1 MKFYHS
7 IGPSPATARFFIAEK
22 KLPIE
27 MISLDLIK
35 GENREAAHLTR
46 NPLGQL
52 PVLELD
58 DGTIITESIAVCETL
73 EELFP
78 NPPLIGST
86 PKERAETR
94 MWTQRV
100 NLGIAYPLLKAF
112 QFGAGQKVYG
122 PRTYTNPE
130 AVPGL
135 TGLAFHHLAWLE
147 ETISDQFLCGARF
160 TLADILLFS
169 FLTFADSH
177 GNPIDKKLK
186 RVWAWV
192 ERVEARPTMSRL

>member
-1 MKFYHS
+1 MKYYHS

-22 KLPIE
+22 GIDIE
-27 MISLDLIK
+27 IVTLDLIK
-35 GENREAAHLTR
+35 GENREAPHLQR

-58 DGTIITESIAVCETL
+58 DGTMITESIAVCEML
-73 EELFP
+73 EEMFP
-78 NPPLIGST
+78 TPPLIGTT

-94 MWTQRV
+94 MWTQRL

-112 QFGAGQKVYG
+112 QFGPGRGVYG
-122 PRTYTNPE
+122 PRTYTNPDMV
-130 AVPGL
+130 AGL
-135 TGLAFHHLAWLE
+135 TGLASYHLAWLDKE
-147 ETISDQFLCGARF
+147 ISEQFLCGSRF

-177 GNPIDKKLK
+177 GNPIDKKWE
-186 RVWAWV
+186 RIWAWV
-192 ERVEARPTMSRL
+192 ERVEARPTMKRL

>member
-1 MKFYHS
+1 MKYYHS

-22 KLPIE
+22 GLDIE
-27 MISLDLIK
+27 VITLDLIK
-35 GENREAAHLTR
+35 GENRESAHLGR

-58 DGTIITESIAVCETL
+58 DGTMITESVAVCETL

-78 NPPLIGST
+78 GKPLIGT
-86 PKERAETR
+86 TLKERAETR

-112 QFGAGQKVYG
+112 QMGAGRSVYG
-122 PRTYTNPE
+122 SRTYTNPE
-130 AVPGL
+130 TVAGL
-135 TGLAFHHLAWLE
+135 AGLAFHHLEWLDKNM
-147 ETISDQFLCGARF
+147 SDQFLCGPRF

-177 GNPIDKKLK
+177 GNPVDKKLD
-186 RVWAWV
+186 RIWSWV
-192 ERVEARPTMSRL
+192 GRVEARPTMKRL

>member
-1 MKFYHS
+1 MKYYHS

-22 KLPIE
+22 GIDLDIVT
-27 MISLDLIK
+27 LDLIK
-35 GENREAAHLTR
+35 GENRQAAHLER

-58 DGTIITESIAVCETL
+58 DGTIVTESIAVCETL

-78 NPPLIGST
+78 SPPLIGT
-86 PKERAETR
+86 TLRERAETR

-112 QFGAGQKVYG
+112 QFGAGRGVYG
-122 PRTYTNPE
+122 ARTYTNPE
-130 AVPGL
+130 AVAGL
-135 TGLAFHHLAWLE
+135 TGLAFHHLEWLDKHV
-147 ETISDQFLCGARF
+147 SNQFLCGPRF

-169 FLTFADSH
+169 FLTFAHSH
-177 GNPIDKKLK
+177 GTPIDAKLE
-186 RVWAWV
+186 RIWAWV
-192 ERVEARPTMSRL
+192 ERVEARPTMTRL

>member
-1 MKFYHS
+1 MKYYHS

-22 KLPIE
+22 GLDIE
-27 MISLDLIK
+27 VITLDLIK
-35 GENREAAHLTR
+35 GENREAPHLAR

-58 DGTIITESIAVCETL
+58 DGTRITESIAICETL

-78 NPPLIGST
+78 SPPLIGT
-86 PKERAETR
+86 TLEERAETR

-112 QFGAGQKVYG
+112 QFGAGRTVYG

-130 AVPGL
+130 TVPGL
-135 TGLAFHHLAWLE
+135 TGLAFYHLEWLE
-147 ETISDQFLCGARF
+147 KNISDQFLCGSRF

-177 GNPIDKKLK
+177 GNPIDKKLG
-186 RVWAWV
+186 RIWSWV
-192 ERVEARPTMSRL
+192 ERVEARPTMKRL

>member
-1 MKFYHS
+1 MKFYCS

-22 KLPIE
+22 GLQIE
-27 MISLDLIK
+27 TVTLDLIK
-35 GENREAAHLTR
+35 GENREAAHLKR

-58 DGTIITESIAVCETL
+58 DGTLITESIAVCETL
-73 EELFP
+73 EEMYP
-78 NPPLIGST
+78 NPPLIGT
-86 PKERAETR
+86 TLEERAETR
-94 MWTQRV
+94 MWVQRV

-112 QFGAGQKVYG
+112 QFGAGRGVYG

-130 AVPGL
+130 TVAGL
-135 TGLAFHHLAWLE
+135 TGLASYHLEWLD
-147 ETISDQFLCGARF
+147 TVISDQFLCGSRF

-169 FLTFADSH
+169 FVTFADSH

-186 RVWAWV
+186 RVWSWI

>member
-1 MKFYHS
+1 MKYYHS

-22 KLPIE
+22 GLEPEI
-27 MISLDLIK
+27 ITLDLIK
-35 GENREAAHLTR
+35 GENREPAHLGR
-46 NPLGQL
+46 NSLGQL

-58 DGTIITESIAVCETL
+58 DGTRITESIAVCETL

-78 NPPLIGST
+78 SPPLIGTT

-112 QFGAGQKVYG
+112 QMGAGRSVYG
-122 PRTYTNPE
+122 SRTYTNPE
-130 AVPGL
+130 MVAGL

-147 ETISDQFLCGARF
+147 KEISSQFLCGPRF

-177 GNPIDKKLK
+177 GNPIDKKLE
-186 RVWAWV
+186 RVWAWI
-192 ERVEARPTMSRL
+192 ERVEARPTMKRL

>member
-1 MKFYHS
+1 MKYYHS

-22 KLPIE
+22 G
-27 MISLDLIK
+27 LDLEVVTLDLLK
-35 GENREAAHLTR
+35 GENREAAHLAR

-58 DGTIITESIAVCETL
+58 DGTRITESLAVCETL
-73 EELFP
+73 EELCP
-78 NPPLIGST
+78 NPPLIGT
-86 PKERAETR
+86 TLKERAETR

-112 QFGAGQKVYG
+112 QMGAGRKVYES
-122 PRTYTNPE
+122 RTYTNAE
-130 AVPGL
+130 TVAGL
-135 TGLAFHHLAWLE
+135 TGLAYYHLEWLNKE
-147 ETISDQFLCGARF
+147 ISDQFLCGPRF

-177 GNPIDKKLK
+177 GNPIDKRLT
-186 RVWAWV
+186 RIWSWV
-192 ERVEARPTMSRL
+192 ERVEARPTMTRL

>member
-1 MKFYHS
+1 MKYYHS
-7 IGPSPATARFFIAEK
+7 IGPSPATARCFIAEK
-22 KLPIE
+22 GLDIE
-27 MISLDLIK
+27 VITLDLIK
-35 GENREAAHLTR
+35 GENRQPAHMKR

-58 DGTIITESIAVCETL
+58 DGTMITESSAVCETL

-78 NPPLIGST
+78 NPPLIGRT
-86 PKERAETR
+86 PQERAEAR
-94 MWTQRV
+94 MWAQRV

-112 QFGAGQKVYG
+112 QFGAGGKVYG

-135 TGLAFHHLAWLE
+135 TGLAAYHLAWLDKD
-147 ETISDQFLCGARF
+147 ISDQFLCGARF
-160 TLADILLFS
+160 TLADILLFN

-177 GNPIDKKLK
+177 GNPIDKNLT
-186 RVWAWV
+186 RVWSWV
-192 ERVEARPTMSRL
+192 ERVEARPTMTRL

>member
-1 MKFYHS
+1 MKYYHS
-7 IGPSPATARFFIAEK
+7 IGPSPGTARFFIAEK
-22 KLPIE
+22 GLDIE
-27 MISLDLIK
+27 VVTLDLLK
-35 GENREAAHLTR
+35 GENREQQHLGR

-58 DGTIITESIAVCETL
+58 DGTLISESIAVCETL
-73 EELFP
+73 EELIP

-100 NLGIAYPLLKAF
+100 NLGIGYPLLKAF
-112 QFGAGQKVYG
+112 QSGPGRVVYG

-130 AVPGL
+130 MVPGL
-135 TGLAFHHLAWLE
+135 TGLAAYHLEWLDKN
-147 ETISDQFLCGARF
+147 ISDQFLCGARF

-177 GNPIDKKLK
+177 GNPIDKKLA

-192 ERVEARPTMSRL
+192 ERVEARPTMKRL

>member
-1 MKFYHS
+1 MKYYHS

-22 KLPIE
+22 GLDIE
-27 MISLDLIK
+27 LVTLDLMK
-35 GENREAAHLTR
+35 GENREPAHLER

-58 DGTIITESIAVCETL
+58 DGTRITESIAICETL

-78 NPPLIGST
+78 NPPLIGT
-86 PKERAETR
+86 TVKERAETR

-112 QFGAGQKVYG
+112 QFGPGRVVYG
-122 PRTYTNPE
+122 SRTYTNPE
-130 AVPGL
+130 TVPGL
-135 TGLAFHHLAWLE
+135 TGLAFYHLEWLDRH
-147 ETISDQFLCGARF
+147 ISDQFLCGPRF

-169 FLTFADSH
+169 FVTFADSH

-186 RVWAWV
+186 RVWSWV
-192 ERVEARPTMSRL
+192 ERVEARPTMTRL

>member
-1 MKFYHS
+1 MKYYHS

-22 KLPIE
+22 GIDLDVVT
-27 MISLDLIK
+27 LDLMK
-35 GENREAAHLTR
+35 GENREAAHLER

-78 NPPLIGST
+78 SPALIGST
-86 PKERAETR
+86 LRERAETR

-112 QFGAGQKVYG
+112 QFGAGRGVYG
-122 PRTYTNPE
+122 SRTYTNAE
-130 AVPGL
+130 AVAGL
-135 TGLAFHHLAWLE
+135 TGLAFHHLEWLDKH
-147 ETISDQFLCGARF
+147 ISNQFLCGPRF

-169 FLTFADSH
+169 FLTFAHSH
-177 GNPIDKKLK
+177 GTPIDKKFERL
-186 RVWAWV
+186 WAWV
-192 ERVEARPTMSRL
+192 ERVEARPTMTRL

>member
-1 MKFYHS
+1 MKYYHS

-22 KLPIE
+22 GLE
-27 MISLDLIK
+27 LEVVTLDLIK
-35 GENREAAHLTR
+35 GENREPAHLER

-58 DGTIITESIAVCETL
+58 DGTRITESIAICETL
-73 EELFP
+73 EELVP
-78 NPPLIGST
+78 HPPLIGT
-86 PKERAETR
+86 TLKERAETR

-112 QFGAGQKVYG
+112 QFGPGRGVYG
-122 PRTYTNPE
+122 ARTYTNSE
-130 AVPGL
+130 TVPGL
-135 TGLAFHHLAWLE
+135 TGLAFYHLEWLDRH
-147 ETISDQFLCGARF
+147 ISDQFLCGPRF
-160 TLADILLFS
+160 TLADIHLFS

-186 RVWAWV
+186 RIWSWV
-192 ERVEARPTMSRL
+192 ERVEARPAMTRL

>member
-22 KLPIE
+22 GLDLE
-27 MISLDLIK
+27 VVALDLIK
-35 GENREAAHLTR
+35 GENRQAEHLQR

-58 DGTIITESIAVCETL
+58 DGTLITESIAICETL
-73 EELFP
+73 EELHP
-78 NPPLIGST
+78 SPLLIGT
-86 PKERAETR
+86 TLAERAETR

-112 QFGAGQKVYG
+112 QFGAGRGVYG

-130 AVPGL
+130 TVPGL
-135 TGLAFHHLAWLE
+135 TGLAFHHLEWLNQN
-147 ETISDQFLCGARF
+147 ISDRFLCGSRF

-177 GNPIDKKLK
+177 GTPIDKKLE

-192 ERVEARPTMSRL
+192 ERVEARPTMKRL

>member
-22 KLPIE
+22 GIDLE

-35 GENREAAHLTR
+35 GENREAAHLQR

-58 DGTIITESIAVCETL
+58 DGTLITESIAVCETL

-78 NPPLIGST
+78 NPPLIGT
-86 PKERAETR
+86 TVKERAETR

-112 QFGAGQKVYG
+112 QFGPGRSVYG
-122 PRTYTNPE
+122 SRTYTNPE
-130 AVPGL
+130 TVGGL
-135 TGLAFHHLAWLE
+135 TGLAFHHLEWLDKH
-147 ETISDQFLCGARF
+147 ISDQFLCGPRF
-160 TLADILLFS
+160 TLADIVLFS

-177 GNPIDKKLK
+177 GNPIDRNL
-186 RVWAWV
+186 RRIWSWV
-192 ERVEARPTMSRL
+192 DRVEARPTMKRL